1 MARVGVV
8 FGGRSVEHE
17 VSVRSA
23 RTVAR
28 ALGEAGH
35 EAVALGID
43 PAGRWVRRTVAGR
56 ALDGE
61 IDRLPEGREPIPESL
76 RHVLDDPPE
85 VAFPIVHG
93 TWGED
98 GTLQGF
104 FEILDLPYVGA
115 DVEASSLAMDKI
127 RAKRL
132 LEAEGL
138 AVVEYRTAT
147 RRDVEDDLEGVLD
160 RCRELPFPVFVKPS
174 VGGSSVGVRKVADP
188 SCLATAL
195 SFALRF
201 DDAVLVERG
210 VTGRELE
217 CAVLGY
223 ERLEASVVGEII
235 PGKEF
240 YDYEDKYVT
249 DGAELIAP
257 AELTPA
263 EQEAIRET
271 APRAFA
277 ALGGT
282 GMARVDFLLEDDR
295 PYVNEI
301 NTLPG
306 FTSISMYP
314 RLWGLTGV
322 PLPELVDRLVDIAL
336 RRHRDRHRL
345 DQGIKS
351 WLAELGAVGR

>member
-23 RTVAR
+23 RTVAQ

-35 EAVALGID
+35 EALPLGID
-43 PAGRWVRRTVAGR
+43 PAGRWVDRTTGR
-56 ALDGE
+56 SALDGE
-61 IDRLPEGREPIPESL
+61 IDRLPEGEGSIARSL
-76 RHVLDDPPE
+76 GALLDDPPE
-85 VAFPIVHG
+85 VVFPIVHG

-115 DVEASSLAMDKI
+115 DVEASAVAMDKI

-138 AVVEYRTAT
+138 AVVEYRAAT
-147 RRDVEDDLEGVLD
+147 QQEVEEDPEGVLD
-160 RCRELPFPVFVKPS
+160 RFRELHFPVFVKPA
-174 VGGSSVGVRKVADP
+174 VGGSSVGVKKVPDP
-188 SCLATAL
+188 SCLETAVR
-195 SFALRF
+195 FALQF

-210 VTGRELE
+210 VVGRELE

-257 AELTPA
+257 AELTPQ
-263 EQEAIRET
+263 EEEAIRQA

-277 ALGGT
+277 AVGGT
-282 GMARVDFLLEDDR
+282 GMARVDFLLEEGR

-322 PLPELVDRLVDIAL
+322 PLPDLVDRLVRIAL
-336 RRHRDRHRL
+336 KRHRDRHRL
-345 DQGIKS
+345 DEGIKG
-351 WLAELGAVGR
+351 WLAELAGG

>member
-1 MARVGVV
+1 MARIGVV

-23 RTVAR
+23 RTVAE
-28 ALGEAGH
+28 ALDEAGH
-35 EAVALGID
+35 EALPLGID
-43 PAGRWVRRTVAGR
+43 PAGRWVDRSTGAR
-56 ALDGE
+56 ALEGE
-61 IDRLPEGREPIPESL
+61 IDRLPEGEGSIARSL
-76 RHVLDDPPE
+76 GALLDDPPDA
-85 VAFPIVHG
+85 AFPIVHG

-115 DVEASSLAMDKI
+115 NVEASALAMDKI

-138 AVVEYRTAT
+138 AVVEYRALT
-147 RRDVEDDLEGVLD
+147 RQEVEDDLDGALD
-160 RCRELPFPVFVKPS
+160 RCRELHFPVFVKPA
-174 VGGSSVGVRKVADP
+174 VGGSSVGVRKVPDP
-188 SCLATAL
+188 SCLETAVR
-195 SFALRF
+195 FALQF

-210 VTGRELE
+210 VVGRELE

-223 ERLEASVVGEII
+223 ERLEASAVGEII

-257 AELTPA
+257 AELTPL
-263 EQEAIRET
+263 EREAIQDA

-282 GMARVDFLLEDDR
+282 GMARVDFLLEEDH

-322 PLPELVDRLVDIAL
+322 PLPELVDRLVQIAFE
-336 RRHRDRHRL
+336 RHRDRHRL
-345 DQGIKS
+345 DEGIKG
-351 WLAELGAVGR
+351 WLAELG